1 MQCGLLLGPLQGI
14 MCPADPFGCRLS
26 TVGLPMFPSEITALA
41 RGVGLVVRETV
52 LGLYVGSVEGVGNA
66 GAVDPF
72 GPGAPPP
79 PVVADPPPTAG
90 PAAVCPL
97 LPQPRGARHARS
109 ATARSCHC
117 RNLSM
122 SAPGTYGRRAKG
134 RWLACESC
142 DHQLVSE
149 VDHVGVREMIHMR
162 DRLPRDVGVVEEPGD
177 RRQVVA
183 ALHDIDTLWP
193 LRRRLRTSL
202 RSVDHAPAPP
212 IYAELT

>member
-66 GAVDPF
+66 GAVGSVAVVGVGNAGADDPF

-134 RWLACESC
+134 RW
-142 DHQLVSE
+142 
-149 VDHVGVREMIHMR
+149 
-162 DRLPRDVGVVEEPGD
+162 
-177 RRQVVA
+177 
-183 ALHDIDTLWP
+183 
-193 LRRRLRTSL
+193 
-202 RSVDHAPAPP
+202 
-212 IYAELT
+212 